1 VTATAGPPKSPR
13 SRRSRLARLVHRRR
27 FYLQLARIAA
37 DRVRA
42 RDGGRRVFVSLM
54 GGVGDLVNAFPSIDR
69 LAVDHVVDMGTGDRP
84 YRTLVEADPHVTR
97 VWAPFV
103 YKPARAAHRRLIER
117 VLGRF
122 YARVILLDGGD
133 DRWWTRGRHLAE
145 TYALACGV
153 PAPVR
158 GAVHLPD
165 AHRAAA
171 AAYCDRH
178 GLRDFVY
185 VAQVIRRARAFRS
198 WPLAHYTALYAR
210 LGREL
215 PWPVVVDT
223 TGSDETAVPETCRRL
238 DRLDILTAAAVIARA
253 RLFVGP
259 DSGLTHVAA
268 ALGVPTVAI
277 HVGFPAES
285 CRALGE
291 HVAVVRQRHP
301 FDDPLLT
308 APADVWDAVESL
320 QVTA

>member
-1 VTATAGPPKSPR
+1 MTAPAGPPKSPR
-13 SRRSRLARLVHRRR
+13 SRRSRLARLVYRRR

-54 GGVGDLVNAFPSIDR
+54 GGVGDLVNAFPSVAQ
-69 LAVDHVVDMGTGDRP
+69 LAAGHVVDMGTGDHP
-84 YRTLVEADPHVTR
+84 YRTLVDANPHVARTY
-97 VWAPFV
+97 APFV
-103 YKPARAAHRRLIER
+103 YKPARPAHRRFIER

-122 YARVILLDGGD
+122 DARVILLDNGD
-133 DRWWTRGRHLAE
+133 DRWWARGRHIAQ
-145 TYALACGV
+145 TYAAQCGV
-153 PAPVR
+153 AAPAR
-158 GAVHLPD
+158 GAIYLD
-165 AHRAAA
+165 GAHRAAA
-171 AAYCDRH
+171 ADYCERT

-185 VAQVIRRARAFRS
+185 VAQVIRRTRAFRS
-198 WPLAHYTALYAR
+198 WPLVHYAALGQR
-210 LGREL
+210 LAREL

-223 TGSDETAVPETCRRL
+223 TGSDEIAVPEGCRRL
-238 DRLDILTAAAVIARA
+238 DRLDILTAAAVIERA

-277 HVGFPAES
+277 HLGFPAES
-285 CRALGE
+285 CRALGD
-291 HVAVVRQRHP
+291 HVAVVRQRRP

-308 APADVWDAVESL
+308 APTDVWDAVESL